1 MSEKDPSIDQRLEDE
16 LREAESL
23 HDRIPKDAP
32 SFTATVM
39 DPTGLD
45 ALPCSLF
52 GRLNYL
58 YFPDCLV
65 GVSTPENG
73 DKAVMQQIFSLMML
87 AVGYGTTVEF
97 RCDTDPKTFEILRRC
112 LCLLF
117 RRADKPSYGETY
129 DECTQILQDCNGKG
143 PEHLLEELSKV
154 ARLEGRSPL
163 LGCHAIASF
172 A

>member
-1 MSEKDPSIDQRLEDE
+1 MSEKDPSIDQRFKDE

-32 SFTATVM
+32 SFTATFV
-39 DPTGLD
+39 DPMPLD
-45 ALPCSLF
+45 ALPCLLLMM
-52 GRLNYL
+52 LNRR

-87 AVGYGTTVEF
+87 AVGHGTTVEF
-97 RCDTDPKTFEILRRC
+97 RCDTDPKTFEALKRC

-117 RRADKPSYGETY
+117 RRTDKPTYGETY
-129 DECTQILQDCNGKG
+129 DECSQILQDCNGKG

-154 ARLEGRSPL
+154 TRLGCRSPL
-163 LGCHAIASF
+163 LRVKAGC
-172 A
+172 